1 MVTIP
6 TPPSRSPRRRTV
18 VAAAAGAVAGFGVTT
33 PAAAAAD
40 ADGPSGA
47 DSTSAA
53 APGTRPAAGA
63 GPPHRQGPTAEA
75 WIAHVVRR
83 MSLAEKVGQLLVTHV
98 YGATADTPDARNTST
113 YGVAT
118 PAEIVAKYHLGGICY
133 FTWSGNIGEPRQVA
147 GLSNGVQRAAVQSG
161 AGIPLL
167 ISTDQE
173 QGTIV
178 RLGPPATQFPGIM
191 ALGASRDSDAA
202 REAAAL
208 TGRELAAV
216 GINQDYAPVADVNVD
231 PANPVIGVRS
241 FGADPTLVRTM
252 TAAQVKGYERDAG
265 IVATAKH
272 FPGHGDTEL
281 DSHTDIPV
289 IRHTREQ
296 WEQIDAP
303 PFEAAIDAGIGSIM
317 TGHLVFPELDPS
329 EDPATLSY
337 PIMTGILREQ
347 LGYDGVVCTD
357 ALGMQGVREKY
368 GDDRVVVLAV
378 NAGVDMLL
386 RPPAFDLAHQA
397 LLTAVRKQEISRR
410 RLDEAVTRIL
420 WLKLARGIVHEPYV
434 DVDEVDEIVG
444 TQDHLA
450 RADRITERTTTL
462 VKNDADLLPLAP
474 GARSVLVTGSGDAA
488 TSALAEAM
496 TEHGA
501 TAEAYATGTRPTDTA
516 IATALERASASDLT
530 VVLTQKAWD
539 TRVTDPQ
546 ARQQRLVHELVAT
559 GRPVVV
565 VAVNDPYDI
574 AHFTEAP
581 TFLVTYAGNAVA
593 LRACARVLFGE
604 VSPRGKLP
612 VAIPSVTDPATP
624 LYPYGHGLT
633 W

>member
-6 TPPSRSPRRRTV
+6 TPPSRAPRRRTV
-18 VAAAAGAVAGFGVTT
+18 VAAAAAGAVAGFGVTG
-33 PAAAAAD
+33 PAAAAA
-40 ADGPSGA
+40 GT
-47 DSTSAA
+47 TSV
-53 APGTRPAAGA
+53 
-63 GPPHRQGPTAEA
+63 GPPRRLGPAAEA
-75 WIAHVVRR
+75 WIAQVVRR
-83 MSLAEKVGQLLVTHV
+83 MSLEEKVGQLLVTHV

-133 FTWSGNIGEPRQVA
+133 FTWSGNISEPRQVA
-147 GLSNGVQRAAVQSG
+147 GLSNGLQRAAVESG
-161 AGIPLL
+161 AGVPLL

-178 RLGPPATQFPGIM
+178 RVGPPATQFPGNM
-191 ALGASRDSDAA
+191 ALGASRDAAAA
-202 REAAAL
+202 REAAAI
-208 TGRELAAV
+208 TGKELAAL

-241 FGADPTLVRTM
+241 FGADPTLARTL

-265 IVATAKH
+265 IIATAKH

-281 DSHTDIPV
+281 DSHTEIPV
-289 IRHTREQ
+289 IRHTKEQ

-303 PFEAAIDAGIGSIM
+303 PFEAAIEAGIGSIM

-357 ALGMQGVREKY
+357 SLGMQGVRDKY

-397 LLTAVRKQEISRR
+397 LLEAVRAQEISRR

-420 WLKLARGIVHEPYV
+420 RLKLAEGIVHEPYV

-444 TQDHLA
+444 TPDHLA

-462 VKNDADLLPLAP
+462 VKNGADLLPLAP
-474 GARSVLVTGSGDAA
+474 GARTVLVTGSGVAA
-488 TSALAEAM
+488 TATLAEAM
-496 TEHGA
+496 TDRGA
-501 TAEAYATGTRPTDTA
+501 TAESYATGTRPTDTA
-516 IATALERASASDLT
+516 IATAVERAAACDLT
-530 VVLTQKAWD
+530 IVLTQKAWD
-539 TRVTDPQ
+539 TKETDPQ
-546 ARQQRLVHELVAT
+546 ARQQRLVHALVAT
-559 GRPVVV
+559 GRAVVV

-574 AHFTEAP
+574 AHFTEAQ
-581 TFLVTYAGNAVA
+581 TYLVTYAGNAVA
-593 LRACARVLFGE
+593 MRACARVLFGE

-612 VAIPSVTDPATP
+612 VSIPSVADPATP